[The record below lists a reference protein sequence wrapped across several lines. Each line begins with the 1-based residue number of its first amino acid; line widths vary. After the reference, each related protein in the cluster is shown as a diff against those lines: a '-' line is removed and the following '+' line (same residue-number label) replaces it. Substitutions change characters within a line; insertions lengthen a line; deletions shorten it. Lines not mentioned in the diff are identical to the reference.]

1 MARLLTMIILLNFD
15 IPSME
20 ITAETEKDR
29 KKYIEALRKAD
40 ERDYSLLEKIM
51 GETITESLK
60 NVLKP

>member
-1 MARLLTMIILLNFD
+1 MILLLNFD
-15 IPSME
+15 IPSIE